1 MLQKSNILN
10 LIYIYIFV
18 IFKIK
23 WYFMHFKTFYLIVL
37 FGTSLFS
44 GLYLIYI
51 WMKRKN
57 TSNVFLKESNIA
69 LLLIS
74 ISFFHRT
81 FISANKLFDIQDFN
95 LNYVVVDRMI
105 SSVSNLIFL
114 ISISYFPLLS
124 EENKLTRLIKKR
136 EKWYAVVIILFIS
149 IISIFTFLDKF
160 YENFGL
166 VSRVSIVILDAL
178 ISISCILLLGYIMIL
193 SLSGFKLSS
202 IVLKF
207 IKVCFI
213 LFSTTQIILPLTKV
227 LPELLIH
234 LYPISLALFLI
245 FYFGFVISFFL
256 YFLSLEYLISAI
268 QVQEENII
276 SNSEKNEIHVVSI
289 KSIEIGFEKKLNS
302 YLKVNLELSNFEIN
316 TVIINNNKILHP
328 FLYWILFSVSK
339 KNNIALYNTDI
350 SVAKFRMIEYFNRYS
365 KYKIS
370 QEILFSN
377 DNGEY
382 SLLINSENIII
393 NDTDII
399 SSKKSFSEIVIKYA
413 ECYIPKYESLS
424 KNNLKLK
431 SERIKYFKENI
442 SLLIDNLLKF

>member
-1 MLQKSNILN
+1 
-10 LIYIYIFV
+10 
-18 IFKIK
+18 
-23 WYFMHFKTFYLIVL
+23 
-37 FGTSLFS
+37 
-44 GLYLIYI
+44 
-51 WMKRKN
+51 
-57 TSNVFLKESNIA
+57 
-69 LLLIS
+69 
-74 ISFFHRT
+74 
-81 FISANKLFDIQDFN
+81 
-95 LNYVVVDRMI
+95 
-105 SSVSNLIFL
+105 
-114 ISISYFPLLS
+114 
-124 EENKLTRLIKKR
+124 
-136 EKWYAVVIILFIS
+136 
-149 IISIFTFLDKF
+149 
-160 YENFGL
+160 
-166 VSRVSIVILDAL
+166 
-178 ISISCILLLGYIMIL
+178 
-193 SLSGFKLSS
+193 
-202 IVLKF
+202 
-207 IKVCFI
+207 
-213 LFSTTQIILPLTKV
+213 
-227 LPELLIH
+227 
-234 LYPISLALFLI
+234 
-245 FYFGFVISFFL
+245 
-256 YFLSLEYLISAI
+256 
-268 QVQEENII
+268 
-276 SNSEKNEIHVVSI
+276 VSI

-413 ECYIPKYESLS
+413 ECYIPKYESIS

>member
-1 MLQKSNILN
+1 
-10 LIYIYIFV
+10 
-18 IFKIK
+18 
-23 WYFMHFKTFYLIVL
+23 
-37 FGTSLFS
+37 
-44 GLYLIYI
+44 
-51 WMKRKN
+51 MKRKY

>member
-1 MLQKSNILN
+1 
-10 LIYIYIFV
+10 
-18 IFKIK
+18 
-23 WYFMHFKTFYLIVL
+23 MHFKTFYLIVL

-51 WMKRKN
+51 WIKRKN

-136 EKWYAVVIILFIS
+136 EKWFAVVIILFIS

-202 IVLKF
+202 TVLKF

-227 LPELLIH
+227 LPELLFH
-234 LYPISLALFLI
+234 FYPIFLALFLI

-256 YFLSLEYLISAI
+256 YFLSLEYVISAI

-276 SNSEKNEIHVVSI
+276 SNSEKIEIHVVSI

-316 TVIINNNKILHP
+316 TVTINNNKILHP
-328 FLYWILFSVSK
+328 FLYWILFSISK
-339 KNNIALYNTDI
+339 KNNIALFNTDI

-370 QEILFSN
+370 QELLFSN

-382 SLLINSENIII
+382 SLLINTENIII
-393 NDTDII
+393 NDKDII

-431 SERIKYFKENI
+431 SEKIKYFKENI
-442 SLLIDNLLKF
+442 SLLIDDLLKF

>member
-1 MLQKSNILN
+1 
-10 LIYIYIFV
+10 
-18 IFKIK
+18 
-23 WYFMHFKTFYLIVL
+23 
-37 FGTSLFS
+37 
-44 GLYLIYI
+44 
-51 WMKRKN
+51 
-57 TSNVFLKESNIA
+57 
-69 LLLIS
+69 
-74 ISFFHRT
+74 
-81 FISANKLFDIQDFN
+81 
-95 LNYVVVDRMI
+95 MI

-431 SERIKYFKENI
+431 S
-442 SLLIDNLLKF
+442 